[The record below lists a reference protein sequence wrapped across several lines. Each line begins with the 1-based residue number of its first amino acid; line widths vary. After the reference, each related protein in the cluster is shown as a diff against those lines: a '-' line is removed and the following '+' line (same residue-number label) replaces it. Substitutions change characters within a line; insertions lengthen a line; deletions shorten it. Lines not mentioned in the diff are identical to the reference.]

1 MASDHKVRVLIADS
15 SPLHSQL
22 LAEAVGRDRH
32 IKVVGTTVD
41 AASVVSTALECRP
54 DVLLISAT
62 LDAQPNRGLG
72 ILQELQ
78 AERSNLKAVVLLDSS
93 TPNTIVQA
101 FLFGARGVF
110 YRNASLTALCK
121 CIRVVHEG
129 QIWANSEEV
138 GFLLAAL
145 AAAGPSMRAFQE
157 NSLKLLSKRERDVVR
172 CLAGAGLS
180 NREISQHL
188 GISDHTVKNYM
199 LRIFDKLGV
208 SSRVELMFY
217 VLGTGGTDAICNTQE
232 TMSTVK
238 VGSSSGSEP
247 ARKEQASK
255 ALPKADAAPKD
266 VWKRS
271 PRPDGSADKDQP
283 TIATRLGSA

>member
-1 MASDHKVRVLIADS
+1 MASDHKVRVLVADN
-15 SPLHSQL
+15 SPLHTQL
-22 LAEAVGRDRH
+22 LAEAVGRDRC
-32 IKVVGTTVD
+32 IKVVGATVD
-41 AASVVSTALECRP
+41 AASVVSLALECRP
-54 DVLLISAT
+54 DVLLISAN

-72 ILQELQ
+72 ILRELQ
-78 AERSNLKAVVLLDSS
+78 AERSNLKSVVLLDSS
-93 TPNTIVQA
+93 TPNTVVQA

-110 YRNASLTALCK
+110 YRNASLNALCK
-121 CIRVVHEG
+121 CIRVVYEG

-145 AAAGPSMRAFQE
+145 AAASPSMRAFQA
-157 NSLKLLSKRERDVVR
+157 SGLKLLSKRERDVVR

-217 VLGTGGTDAICNTQE
+217 VLGTGGADVICNSQE
-232 TMSTVK
+232 SVSTGK
-238 VGSSSGSEP
+238 AESSSGSE
-247 ARKEQASK
+247 RERMEQAPE
-255 ALPKADAAPKD
+255 ALPKADAAPTA
-266 VWKRS
+266 VWKHS
-271 PRPDGSADKDQP
+271 PRSDRSADKNQP
-283 TIATRLGSA
+283 TITTRLGSA

>member
-1 MASDHKVRVLIADS
+1 MASDHKVRVLVADS

-22 LAEAVGRDRH
+22 LAEAVGKDRH
-32 IKVVGTTVD
+32 IKVVGTTVG
-41 AASVVSTALECRP
+41 AANVVSTALECRP
-54 DVLLISAT
+54 DVLLISAN

-72 ILQELQ
+72 VLRDLQ

-101 FLFGARGVF
+101 FLSGARGVF
-110 YRNASLTALCK
+110 YRNASLNALCK
-121 CIRVVHEG
+121 CIRVVHAG

-145 AAAGPSMRAFQE
+145 AAASPMRAFHE
-157 NSLKLLSKRERDVVR
+157 DALKLLSKRERDVVR
-172 CLAGAGLS
+172 CLVGAGLS
-180 NREISQHL
+180 NREISQNL

-217 VLGTGGTDAICNTQE
+217 VLGSGGVDAICNDQVRL
-232 TMSTVK
+232 ST
-238 VGSSSGSEP
+238 GEAGRSSGSES
-247 ARKEQASK
+247 ARTEQTAE
-255 ALPKADAAPKD
+255 ALQKADGARQE
-266 VWKRS
+266 VWRRS
-271 PRPDGSADKDQP
+271 PRPDRDADRHQP